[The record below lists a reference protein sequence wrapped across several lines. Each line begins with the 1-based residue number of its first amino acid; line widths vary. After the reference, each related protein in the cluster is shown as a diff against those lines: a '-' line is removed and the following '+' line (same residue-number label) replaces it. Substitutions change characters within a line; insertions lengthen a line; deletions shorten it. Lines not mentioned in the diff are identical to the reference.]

1 MPACALRAVWLD
13 LRRGWVV
20 ARPAKHGLPHDR
32 RGYAM
37 VARRAMKMIG
47 VKPENPVMRAGAT
60 YDAQKYRNAVRNVM
74 ADLKPV
80 SCAVMPQAVGTPLS
94 CGKKSGT
101 VINIGHGTTG
111 IVNAHGRSV
120 GGISIP
126 GAPAFIPPQMPPGE
140 QQVCLCEPWGPL
152 CKECGSHRKACAPGD
167 PHSQLSCPDWR
178 PGRGGS
184 CRWWITRSWHGRRAL
199 KGSWLQCNTCR
210 RSGNEQRRVV

>member
-37 VARRAMKMIG
+37 VARRALKVIG
-47 VKPENPVMRAGAT
+47 VKPENSVMCAGVT

-74 ADLKPV
+74 AGLKPV
-80 SCAVMPQAVGTPLS
+80 SCSVMPQVIRTPLS

-101 VINIGHGTTG
+101 VINIGHGTAG
-111 IVNAHGRSV
+111 IINAHGRSV

-126 GAPAFIPPQMPPGE
+126 G
-140 QQVCLCEPWGPL
+140 
-152 CKECGSHRKACAPGD
+152 H
-167 PHSQLSCPDWR
+167 QLSYLRRCL
-178 PGRGGS
+178 PGNTKSAYVNHGGLFARS
-184 CRWWITRSWHGRRAL
+184 AAVTGKPVHPATRIA
-199 KGSWLQCNTCR
+199 N
-210 RSGNEQRRVV
+210 

>member
-1 MPACALRAVWLD
+1 
-13 LRRGWVV
+13 
-20 ARPAKHGLPHDR
+20 
-32 RGYAM
+32 M
-37 VARRAMKMIG
+37 VARRALKVIG

-74 ADLKPV
+74 AGLKPV

-101 VINIGHGTTG
+101 VISIGHGTTG

-140 QQVCLCEPWGPL
+140 QQVRL
-152 CKECGSHRKACAPGD
+152 CGS
-167 PHSQLSCPDWR
+167 
-178 PGRGGS
+178 
-184 CRWWITRSWHGRRAL
+184 
-199 KGSWLQCNTCR
+199 
-210 RSGNEQRRVV
+210 

>member
-20 ARPAKHGLPHDR
+20 ASPAKHGLPHDR

-37 VARRAMKMIG
+37 VARRALKVIG

-111 IVNAHGRSV
+111 IVNAHGRS
-120 GGISIP
+120 
-126 GAPAFIPPQMPPGE
+126 APAASQYQG
-140 QQVCLCEPWGPL
+140 
-152 CKECGSHRKACAPGD
+152 H
-167 PHSQLSCPDWR
+167 QLSYLRRCF
-178 PGRGGS
+178 PGNSKSACVDHGGLFARS
-184 CRWWITRSWHGRRAL
+184 AAVTGKPVHPATRIA
-199 KGSWLQCNTCR
+199 N
-210 RSGNEQRRVV
+210 